1 MSSVLRFPAP
11 ARPTPQVPGPPASPG
26 LPRTGTPAV
35 LDLFERIGR
44 DVALTSSQLPESV
57 HASPALPRLWA
68 LYEKHWRRFCGAHL
82 DPQFHALTHPAR
94 LAGSVFSRDPA
105 PIVIVGTGPSLRA
118 SLPAL
123 SRIREA
129 VHLFTS
135 PRGADAL
142 AEAGIVPDL
151 VVIEHQTPLD
161 AHFSARDVSHRR
173 SDALNR
179 VPLVAADARTPASLL
194 AGIALDRLFVPEPL
208 PTWGLWPATSVALAI
223 AAGARS
229 VVLLGVDLGS
239 AGSPDPSQAP
249 LIDLLETLAA
259 HAGVP
264 CLDASDGGAAKKHW
278 FPTALDLLAGET
290 RRPLDLMAR
299 PWTTTAVRYARA
311 SAAWQR
317 VLPVIEDAASTVSAA
332 CAVRDGDGSANTR
345 SKLQAGLEALLEAG
359 ASAASRQDLQDG
371 LGISFLPR
379 YWRTPPDLSVG
390 PQLWRPA
397 ALAAHE
403 LLRQHHH
410 LGARLRRAA

>member
-1 MSSVLRFPAP
+1 MSRVLNLPQRQQWPA
-11 ARPTPQVPGPPASPG
+11 
-26 LPRTGTPAV
+26 TPAV
-35 LDLFERIGR
+35 VEIFERIGR
-44 DVALTSSQLPESV
+44 DHALTSNQLPDSA
-57 HASPALPRLWA
+57 HDSAALPRLWA
-68 LYEKHWRRFCGAHL
+68 IYEKHWRRFCGAHL
-82 DPQFHALTHPAR
+82 DPQFHGLTHPAR
-94 LAGSVFSRDPA
+94 LAGAVVSRDAA
-105 PIVIVGTGPSLRA
+105 PIVIVGTGPSLKA

-123 SRIREA
+123 RRIRDA

-135 PRGADAL
+135 PRGVDAL

-151 VVIEHQTPLD
+151 VLIEHQTPLD
-161 AHFSARDVSHRR
+161 AHFSARDVVHRR
-173 SDALNR
+173 TDSLSR
-179 VPLVAADARTPASLL
+179 VPFVAADARTPAPLL
-194 AGIALDRLFVPEPL
+194 AGIASDRLFVPEPL

-223 AAGARS
+223 TAGARS
-229 VVLLGVDLGS
+229 IALLGVDLGS
-239 AGSPDPSQAP
+239 VSGPDPSQAP
-249 LIDLLETLAA
+249 LLALLELLAA

-264 CLDASDGGAAKKHW
+264 CLDAGDGGALKKHW
-278 FPTALDLLAGET
+278 FPTPLDLLTGGT
-290 RRPLDLMAR
+290 RRPLDLVTR
-299 PWTTTAVRYARA
+299 PWASASVRYARA

-345 SKLQAGLEALLEAG
+345 SKLQAGLEALLQAG
-359 ASAASRQDLQDG
+359 ASAAARQELQEG

-379 YWRTPPDLSVG
+379 YWRTPPDLSIG